1 MVTLMLSLIDPQ
13 PPGRRWII
21 GRTQSGKVQ
30 DVLNL
35 ALRALML
42 FGPLACH

>member
-1 MVTLMLSLIDPQ
+1 MTLLLSLIDPQ
-13 PPGRRWII
+13 PHGRGWII
-21 GRTQSGKVQ
+21 GRTPSGKVP
-30 DVLNL
+30 DTLNL

>member
-1 MVTLMLSLIDPQ
+1 MVTLLLGLIDPQ
-13 PPGRRWII
+13 PPGRMWII
-21 GRTQSGKVQ
+21 GRTPSGKVQ

-35 ALRALML
+35 ALRALIL